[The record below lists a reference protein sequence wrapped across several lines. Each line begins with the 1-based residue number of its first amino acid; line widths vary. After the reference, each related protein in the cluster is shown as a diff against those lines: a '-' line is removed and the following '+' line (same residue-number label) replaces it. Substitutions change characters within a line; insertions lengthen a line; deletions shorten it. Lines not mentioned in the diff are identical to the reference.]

1 VRKRM
6 KKEGAES
13 EDSGCS
19 MLRCWMR
26 GALLREDASTFA
38 KATVDEMEG
47 GEGKERMKEEL

>member
-1 VRKRM
+1 M